1 MSSLRKVLPLSP
13 CDRIAGPRDVTS
25 TETAKRYRAAI
36 IGLGQ
41 IGNQFDDDPKRT
53 VVWTHAGGYSSVPAV
68 ELIAGA
74 DPDEARLQ
82 GFLSRRNVRSGY
94 QDYHDMLRNEAIDLL
109 SVCSPTELHC
119 RMVLDGVR
127 AGVKAIFCEKPLAST
142 VEQGRSMV
150 EACRSAGIVLA
161 VNHIRRW
168 DPIYL
173 RAKRLLDDGMIGRI
187 ESIVGSYPGK
197 VFTMGTHLFDLMRLY
212 GGEVASVSAVA
223 VGEALPELNLAG
235 QLSFRSGAYGAIL
248 CGWNRS
254 NHVFEL
260 DLHGSVGR
268 IRISG
273 DGSLLELYR
282 FEDSPHYSGYRELTP
297 VELEA
302 GQGQATAGEENR
314 FITAVKDLVRC
325 AETGEIP
332 ACSGQDG
339 LAALEIACAMVESVR
354 RNESIALKEQDPK
367 ESQWPTSR
375 R

>member
-1 MSSLRKVLPLSP
+1 MSSLRKVLPLSL
-13 CDRIAGPRDVTS
+13 CDRIAGPRDVSS

-142 VEQGRSMV
+142 VQQGRSMV

-197 VFTMGTHLFDLMRLY
+197 VFTMGTHLFDLMRFY

-235 QLSFRSGAYGAIL
+235 QLRFRSGAYGAIL

-260 DLHGSVGR
+260 DLHGSAGR

-367 ESQWPTSR
+367 ESQWPLSR